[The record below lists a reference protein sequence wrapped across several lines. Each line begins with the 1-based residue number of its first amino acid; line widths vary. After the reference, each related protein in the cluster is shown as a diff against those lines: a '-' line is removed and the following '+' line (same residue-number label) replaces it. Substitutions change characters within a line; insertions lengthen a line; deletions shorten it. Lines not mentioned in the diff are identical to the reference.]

1 MNKRIINLVEEV
13 GGHRDSFATTF
24 RIVSKEKI
32 ITKSVDKNRET
43 LEGSGRN
50 RTSMQVTSPS

>member
-1 MNKRIINLVEEV
+1 MSKRIINLVEEV

-43 LEGSGRN
+43 LE
-50 RTSMQVTSPS
+50 